1 MSHYVKFTYQRAR
14 ADIAPFNAF
23 AELNAYRRKLLEQHL
38 MGVDSNGVGFGN
50 VSVRDGMSGNF
61 YITGSATG
69 GLPELT
75 PTDCVR
81 VVEYDFARNWLR
93 YEGASIPS
101 SESLTHAAI
110 YESDPSTSAVI
121 HCHDSGLWATLLDRA
136 PTTSKSVA
144 YGTPETAYEIMRL
157 FKGTDLRSRK
167 ILVMAGHEGGI
178 ATFGKNLEDAFDV
191 VMRERRES
199 SPCI

>member
-1 MSHYVKFTYQRAR
+1 VAS
-14 ADIAPFNAF
+14 
-23 AELNAYRRKLLEQHL
+23 
-38 MGVDSNGVGFGN
+38 
-50 VSVRDGMSGNF
+50 
-61 YITGSATG
+61 
-69 GLPELT
+69 
-75 PTDCVR
+75 
-81 VVEYDFARNWLR
+81 DFARNWLR
-93 YEGASIPS
+93 YEGAAIPS

-110 YESDPSTSAVI
+110 YEADSSTSAVI
-121 HCHDSGLWATLLDRA
+121 HCHDSGLCATLLHCA
-136 PTTSKSVA
+136 PTTSKSV
-144 YGTPETAYEIMRL
+144 AYEIMRL